1 MQSRTIFEGHVLTL
15 TNMQY
20 VDATS
25 NETLSIYSPHDES
38 LVLNGVQV
46 ASQAD
51 VDKAVAA
58 ARAACEYDQDS

>member
-1 MQSRTIFEGHVLTL
+1 
-15 TNMQY
+15 MQY

-38 LVLNGVQV
+38 LVLDGVQV
-46 ASQAD
+46 ASQPD

-58 ARAACEYDQDS
+58 ARAACKYDQDS